1 MLMEAIGVGERLR
14 KAREARGLSLDAVA
28 ASTHIRE
35 RYLEALEEE
44 RFEEIPG
51 PAYVKGFLRNYA
63 AHLGLPEEEIMGD
76 VAAIHPELKRV
87 SVAIPDRWEE
97 RPRRAAP
104 VAPALRVIGW
114 AVLVVAIGGAY
125 VAYTRYGH
133 LRAVVKSAPSSPG
146 ATVTVQATP
155 PNPPPVI
162 TTAPPLP
169 SPVQTP
175 SAPNAEPGH
184 PAADIPRPGTTSPP
198 PPSSGAP
205 ALPAQI
211 QASPTA
217 ATPAKPVRPPHP
229 SSPPRAPLSSP
240 SAPAQAADSVTV
252 EVVAADRAWLRV
264 VADGH
269 TVYDG
274 ALVAGERR
282 SWEGR
287 HQVILSTTNAGAL
300 EVAANGR
307 PIGRLGRPDQV
318 MERSFAP
325 SPAAS
330 P

>member
-1 MLMEAIGVGERLR
+1 MEAIGVGERLR
-14 KAREARGLSLDAVA
+14 RAREARGLTLDAVA

-35 RYLEALEEE
+35 RYLEALEGE

-63 AHLGLPEEEIMGD
+63 LHLGLPEDEIMGNI
-76 VAAIHPELKRV
+76 AAVHPELKRV
-87 SVAIPDRWEE
+87 SAAIPERWGARAR
-97 RPRRAAP
+97 RPAP
-104 VAPALRVIGW
+104 IGSALRAIGW
-114 AVLVVAIGGAY
+114 TILIAAIGGAY

-133 LRAVVKSAPSSPG
+133 LRQVVKSAPPG
-146 ATVTVQATP
+146 PGTTVIVPATP
-155 PNPPPVI
+155 PNPLPAVTKTPP
-162 TTAPPLP
+162 PRL
-169 SPVQTP
+169 PVQTP
-175 SAPNAEPGH
+175 PAPDAAPGH
-184 PAADIPRPGTTSPP
+184 PLADASNPGTTSPAL
-198 PPSSGAP
+198 PSPGVSS
-205 ALPAQI
+205 LPAQVSI
-211 QASPTA
+211 PPTA
-217 ATPAKPVRPPHP
+217 APPAKPSRPPHP
-229 SSPPRAPLSSP
+229 APPSRPPIGSPA
-240 SAPAQAADSVTV
+240 APAAAADSVTV

-307 PIGRLGRPDQV
+307 PLGRLGRPDQV
-318 MERSFAP
+318 TERSFAP
-325 SPAAS
+325 SPASS

>member
-1 MLMEAIGVGERLR
+1 MEAIGVGERLR

-63 AHLGLPEEEIMGD
+63 VHLGLPEDEIMGD
-76 VAAIHPELKRV
+76 IATIHPELKRV
-87 SVAIPDRWEE
+87 SAAIPARWVA
-97 RPRRAAP
+97 RRRRAAP
-104 VAPALRVIGW
+104 IAFALRAIGW
-114 AVLVVAIGGAY
+114 TILIAAIGGAY
-125 VAYTRYGH
+125 VAYSRYGH
-133 LRAVVKSAPSSPG
+133 LRQVVKSAPSSPA

-155 PNPPPVI
+155 PSPPPVI
-162 TTAPPLP
+162 TKAPPLR

-175 SAPNAEPGH
+175 SAPDAGPGH
-184 PAADIPRPGTTSPP
+184 SPADISRPGTSSPP
-198 PPSSGAP
+198 PPSSGAS
-205 ALPAQI
+205 ASPAQI
-211 QASPTA
+211 PASPTA

-229 SSPPRAPLSSP
+229 SPPPRAPLSSP
-240 SAPAQAADSVTV
+240 AAPAPAADSVTV

-274 ALVAGERR
+274 ALAAGERK

-307 PIGRLGRPDQV
+307 PLGRLGRPDQV

>member
-1 MLMEAIGVGERLR
+1 MEAIGVGERLR
-14 KAREARGLSLDAVA
+14 RAREARGLTLDAVA

-63 AHLGLPEEEIMGD
+63 LHLGLPEDEIMGNI
-76 VAAIHPELKRV
+76 AAVHPELKRV
-87 SVAIPDRWEE
+87 SAAIPERWGARAR
-97 RPRRAAP
+97 RPAP
-104 VAPALRVIGW
+104 IGSALRAIGW
-114 AVLVVAIGGAY
+114 TILIAAIGGAY

-133 LRAVVKSAPSSPG
+133 LRQVVKSAPPG
-146 ATVTVQATP
+146 PGTTVIVPATP
-155 PNPPPVI
+155 PNPLPAVTKTPP
-162 TTAPPLP
+162 PRL
-169 SPVQTP
+169 PVQTP
-175 SAPNAEPGH
+175 PAPDAGPGH
-184 PAADIPRPGTTSPP
+184 PLADTTRPDTTSPS
-198 PPSSGAP
+198 PSSPGASS
-205 ALPAQI
+205 LPAQV
-211 QASPTA
+211 STPPTA
-217 ATPAKPVRPPHP
+217 APPAKPSRPPHP
-229 SSPPRAPLSSP
+229 APPSRPPIGSPA
-240 SAPAQAADSVTV
+240 APAAAADSVTV

-307 PIGRLGRPDQV
+307 PLGRLGRPDQV
-318 MERSFAP
+318 TERSFAP
-325 SPAAS
+325 SPASS